1 MDMDPQEAARAIGD
15 AGTIAAKMRRQGVDE
30 RRIDIGWGVFTL
42 FFVSLFDHLPHAI
55 AGIVITVGAAVGI
68 ALTLLYVR
76 RRRSEAV
83 PRRSGTQDR
92 PWTFWV
98 FFTPYFAMAFA
109 AAMLLPRFGLH
120 LPFAFTIAGLAAA
133 VPIFVHGIRRHA

>member
-1 MDMDPQEAARAIGD
+1 MDPQEAARAIGD

-30 RRIDIGWGVFTL
+30 RRIAIGWGVFTL
-42 FFVSLFDHLPHAI
+42 FFVSLFDHLPYSI
-55 AGIVITVGAAVGI
+55 AGIAITVGAAGGI
-68 ALTLLYVR
+68 ALTLFYVR

-92 PWTFWV
+92 PWMFWA
-98 FFTPYFAMAFA
+98 FFTPYFAMVIA

-120 LPFAFTIAGLAAA
+120 LPVPFTIAALAGALP
-133 VPIFVHGIRRHA
+133 VFVHGIRRHA